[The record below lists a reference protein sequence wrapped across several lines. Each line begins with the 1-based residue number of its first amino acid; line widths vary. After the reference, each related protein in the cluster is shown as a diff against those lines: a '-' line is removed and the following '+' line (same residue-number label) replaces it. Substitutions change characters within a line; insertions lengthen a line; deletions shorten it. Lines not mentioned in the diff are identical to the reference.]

1 MQQKGI
7 LRMISYIRGELA
19 EVLEDSIIVESSGIG
34 FQIRVPVSV
43 LEEMPEEG
51 SEVKIYTYFNVRE
64 DAMQLFGF
72 LDREDL
78 RIFEMLLGVNGIGP
92 KGAIGILS
100 AISGEDLQFAV
111 LADDAKTISK
121 APGIGL
127 KTAQKLILELK
138 DKMKLEDAFAIKA
151 RRIARRKENET
162 ASTEEKVSFEGGGS
176 SNQNGKENTKKKA
189 SREALK
195 KSSERKKA
203 PSGAEARNEAV
214 LALTALGY
222 SGTEALKAV
231 RQVDGTEQMTT
242 EQIMKEAL
250 KKLL

>member
-1 MQQKGI
+1 
-7 LRMISYIRGELA
+7 MISYIRGELA
-19 EVLEDSIIVESSGIG
+19 EIWDDSIIVESGGIG

-78 RIFEMLLGVNGIGP
+78 RIFEMLLGVSGIGP

-111 LADDAKTISK
+111 LADDAKTISR

-138 DKMKLEDAFAIKA
+138 DKMKLEDALAIKA
-151 RRIARRKENET
+151 RRVSRRKENTSLEN
-162 ASTEEKVSFEGGGS
+162 SDS
-176 SNQNGKENTKKKA
+176 SDQNGKEDIKKKA
-189 SREALK
+189 ARESLK
-195 KSSERKKA
+195 KSSEKKKA
-203 PSGAEARNEAV
+203 PSGAEAKNEAV

-222 SGTEALKAV
+222 SGAESLKAV
-231 RQVDGTEQMTT
+231 RQVDEADQMTT

>member
-1 MQQKGI
+1 
-7 LRMISYIRGELA
+7 MISYIRGELA
-19 EVLEDSIIVESSGIG
+19 EIWDDSIIVESGGVG

-78 RIFEMLLGVNGIGP
+78 RIFEMLLGVSGIGP

-111 LADDAKTISK
+111 LADDARTISR

-138 DKMKLEDAFAIKA
+138 DKMKLEDALAIKA
-151 RRIARRKENET
+151 RRVSRRKENTSLEN
-162 ASTEEKVSFEGGGS
+162 SDS
-176 SNQNGKENTKKKA
+176 SNQNGKEDIKKKA
-189 SREALK
+189 ARESLK
-195 KSSERKKA
+195 KSSEKKKA
-203 PSGAEARNEAV
+203 PSGAEAKNEAV

-222 SGTEALKAV
+222 SGAESLKAV
-231 RQVDGTEQMTT
+231 RQVDGADQMTT

>member
-1 MQQKGI
+1 
-7 LRMISYIRGELA
+7 MISYIRGELA
-19 EVLEDSIIVESSGIG
+19 EILDDSIIVESGGIG

-111 LADDAKTISK
+111 LADDAKTISR

-138 DKMKLEDAFAIKA
+138 DKMKLEDAFAVKA
-151 RRIARRKENET
+151 KRVSRMKEKEK
-162 ASTEEKVSFEGGGS
+162 SSQEEKADLES
-176 SNQNGKENTKKKA
+176 SSSSDQNGKENTKKKA
-189 SREALK
+189 ARESLK
-195 KSSERKKA
+195 KSSEKKKA
-203 PSGAEARNEAV
+203 PSGAEAKNEAV

-222 SGTEALKAV
+222 SGAESLKAV
-231 RQVDGTEQMTT
+231 RQVDGADQMTT